1 MNAYSMS
8 MNYGEKKGNS
18 GGELVPI
25 AGDDVT
31 SKDLVIKLA
40 CKMGFQGVDIG
51 PLRNSLQLELQNK
64 KTFQDWFFPV
74 IITAIFVLFNY
85 IWVFFMYF
93 YFPKKPHTFEKVYS
107 IIRTK
112 FFYYVIK
119 KFICLQSFDL
129 ISIRF

>member
-1 MNAYSMS
+1 MS
-8 MNYGEKKGNS
+8 MNYGDKKGNS

-51 PLRNSLQLELQNK
+51 PLKNSLQLEFQNK
-64 KTFQDWFFPV
+64 RIFHDWFFPV
-74 IITAIFVLFNY
+74 IITALFVLFNY

-93 YFPKKPHTFEKVYS
+93 HFPKKTHTFEKV
-107 IIRTK
+107 K
-112 FFYYVIK
+112 
-119 KFICLQSFDL
+119 L
-129 ISIRF
+129 ITETTFLK